1 MGGNTLGLF
10 WGRTGLHPLKSLFPW
25 SLRMVL
31 TVIRIILGIL
41 TAASIGYFIFSILA
55 ARRFFS
61 AASPPPSVNYAP
73 VSIMIPLCG
82 ADFKAYENYAS
93 ICRQQYPEF
102 QMVFGVR
109 DAQDSSVDLVRQL
122 EADFPQIPIDLVVSG
137 EEIGP
142 NPKVNNLN
150 NMLPHTRHDIIVLLD
165 SDIRLGPDF
174 LKTVIAELLQNPDG
188 AVTCLYRAGEAPG
201 IPSTLEAI
209 GISAEFAPGVLVA
222 NAGGGISF
230 AFGAAIAIGKET
242 FEAIGGF
249 PAIAAHL
256 ADDYMIGNLVRKA
269 GHPVGLSRYVVETVL
284 SRLTI
289 GEFFRHQVRW
299 SRGIRACNPWGHTGS
314 IITNGTVLGLLYL
327 IFSGFS
333 AFGWAVFL
341 AAIVMRFAM
350 AKAVGIHTL
359 RDEILRRNLHLL
371 PLRDLFSF
379 LIWCTALFGKTVEWR
394 GKKFRLDKSGTM
406 VPANPR

>member
-1 MGGNTLGLF
+1 
-10 WGRTGLHPLKSLFPW
+10 
-25 SLRMVL
+25 MVF
-31 TVIRIILGIL
+31 TSIHIILGIL
-41 TAASIGYFIFSILA
+41 TAASIGYFIFSILVS
-55 ARRFFS
+55 RRFFS
-61 AASPPPSVNYAP
+61 APSPASSINFAP

-102 QMVFGVR
+102 QIVFGVR
-109 DAQDSSVDLVRQL
+109 DVQDSSVNLVRQL
-122 EADFPQIPIDLVVSG
+122 QTDFPQIPIDLVVSAN
-137 EEIGP
+137 EIGP

-150 NMLPHTRHDIIVLLD
+150 NMMPHARHNIIVLLD

-174 LKTVIAELLQNPDG
+174 LRTVIAELAQNPGG

-249 PAIAAHL
+249 PAIAAYL

-269 GHPVGLSRYVVETVL
+269 GLPVGLSLYVVETVL

-289 GEFFRHQVRW
+289 GEFFWHQVRW

-327 IFSGFS
+327 ISSGFS
-333 AFGWAVFL
+333 AFGWALFL
-341 AAIVMRFAM
+341 AVMVMRFAL
-350 AKAVGIHTL
+350 AWVVGI
-359 RDEILRRNLHLL
+359 RGMKDEILRRNLHLL

-379 LIWCTALFGKTVEWR
+379 LIWFAALFGKTVEWR
-394 GKKFRLDKSGTM
+394 GKRFRLDKSGTM
-406 VPANPR
+406 VPENPR